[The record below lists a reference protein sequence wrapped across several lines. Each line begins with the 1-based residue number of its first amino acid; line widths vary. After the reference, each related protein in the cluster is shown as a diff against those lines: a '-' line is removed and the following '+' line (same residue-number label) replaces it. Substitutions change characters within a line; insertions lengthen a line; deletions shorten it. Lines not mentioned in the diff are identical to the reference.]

1 MQDIPLQQVRSTA
14 SSTGARQANQ
24 TIGNGFDGTQ
34 SPPENEKNAL
44 YTGAGRRRVKK
55 PDPPGRVNTVNS
67 EEFSLNAM
75 GKLYNKIIGFSVV
88 TRYLVYIVPVALL
101 LAVPLIVLP
110 LVGHKND
117 PVGKKTTTDADGNKT
132 TVEGPSLFNL
142 FLWIEIMWLT
152 LWAGKTVA
160 HLMPPV
166 FMFVCGVVS
175 SGTRKYAMVLRAL
188 EIPLSFFFWAL
199 ATWLTFKNLFA
210 SQYDTIGWVET
221 MKRILGSL
229 FVSSAVFLGEKTIV
243 QLISVTYHQR
253 SFANR
258 IKDCKREVYL
268 LGLLYDASRTL
279 FPMYCQEFA
288 EEDYIINDSIEM
300 MLGKRGRKG
309 GSATPMRL
317 IGNVGRIG
325 DKVTSVF
332 GNLASEITGK
342 QVFNPNSAHSIVVE
356 ALEKVRTS
364 EALAKRIW
372 MSFVV
377 EGNESLY
384 VDDIIE
390 VLGPAHREE
399 AEECFE
405 AVDADGNGDISLD
418 EMIRKVVEISKE
430 RKAINHS
437 MKDISQALAVF
448 DRILLFVVLL
458 IVIFIFLAFFQSSFI
473 TTLATAGTALL
484 SLSFVFAVTT
494 QEFLGSCIFL
504 FVKHPYD
511 VGDRVDIV
519 GSEKQQLVVERI
531 SLLYTIFNR
540 IDKMQIVQ
548 VPNIQL
554 NNLWIE
560 NVTRSK
566 AMKEV
571 IDLNVSFDTSFEDIE
586 LLRQEMEA
594 FVRHPDNARDFM
606 PDLVIGVGGI
616 NDLDKLTLKIAMKH
630 KSNWHNEAVRATRRS
645 KFMCALA
652 LAVKK
657 VPIIGP
663 GGGGEP
669 LGGPTNPTYSVAVSD
684 QEAARARDKADQDKD
699 MKRMVPAKSV
709 QRQPSTAS
717 KFSSTSPEL
726 QAAQNLNTMGA
737 AALAAGD
744 DWGYN
749 RDDDPGAAGDA
760 TMDRLEKIRSNE
772 IDRLRT
778 DLHKTESTRGGRRQ
792 AGTTLPADHY
802 GSPTIQVTQHDGS
815 AGFDEEAQI
824 YQSPTLSQYN
834 GFTSM
839 SPPPTQGGISTA
851 PGTSSGAGGAAT
863 RTETLQSSSSRG
875 SRPRGAS
882 VSRALSSSHSNN
894 PYQQR

>member
-1 MQDIPLQQVRSTA
+1 
-14 SSTGARQANQ
+14 
-24 TIGNGFDGTQ
+24 
-34 SPPENEKNAL
+34 
-44 YTGAGRRRVKK
+44 
-55 PDPPGRVNTVNS
+55 
-67 EEFSLNAM
+67 
-75 GKLYNKIIGFSVV
+75 
-88 TRYLVYIVPVALL
+88 
-101 LAVPLIVLP
+101 
-110 LVGHKND
+110 
-117 PVGKKTTTDADGNKT
+117 
-132 TVEGPSLFNL
+132 
-142 FLWIEIMWLT
+142 
-152 LWAGKTVA
+152 
-160 HLMPPV
+160 
-166 FMFVCGVVS
+166 
-175 SGTRKYAMVLRAL
+175 
-188 EIPLSFFFWAL
+188 
-199 ATWLTFKNLFA
+199 
-210 SQYDTIGWVET
+210 
-221 MKRILGSL
+221 
-229 FVSSAVFLGEKTIV
+229 
-243 QLISVTYHQR
+243 
-253 SFANR
+253 
-258 IKDCKREVYL
+258 
-268 LGLLYDASRTL
+268 
-279 FPMYCQEFA
+279 
-288 EEDYIINDSIEM
+288 
-300 MLGKRGRKG
+300 
-309 GSATPMRL
+309 
-317 IGNVGRIG
+317 
-325 DKVTSVF
+325 
-332 GNLASEITGK
+332 
-342 QVFNPNSAHSIVVE
+342 
-356 ALEKVRTS
+356 
-364 EALAKRIW
+364 
-372 MSFVV
+372 
-377 EGNESLY
+377 
-384 VDDIIE
+384 
-390 VLGPAHREE
+390 
-399 AEECFE
+399 
-405 AVDADGNGDISLD
+405 
-418 EMIRKVVEISKE
+418 
-430 RKAINHS
+430 
-437 MKDISQALAVF
+437 
-448 DRILLFVVLL
+448 
-458 IVIFIFLAFFQSSFI
+458 
-473 TTLATAGTALL
+473 
-484 SLSFVFAVTT
+484 
-494 QEFLGSCIFL
+494 LGSCIFL